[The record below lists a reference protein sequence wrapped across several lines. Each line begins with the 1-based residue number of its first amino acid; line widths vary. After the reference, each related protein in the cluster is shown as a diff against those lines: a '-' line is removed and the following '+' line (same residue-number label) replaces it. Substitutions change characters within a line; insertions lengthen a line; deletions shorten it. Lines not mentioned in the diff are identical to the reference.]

1 MKTAEGARGGAN
13 GHDADYDLFVIGA
26 GSGGVRAARIAA
38 SHGAKVAIAEEYR
51 VGGTCVIRGCVPKKL
66 FVYASRFPQEFADAA
81 GFGWTATPPVFDW
94 PTLTANTATEISRLE
109 AAYRR
114 TLDKN
119 GVTLFQSR
127 AVVEAPGRL
136 YLSATGDTVTARVIL
151 VATGARPHYDP
162 AVPGLEHAITS
173 NEVFHLERQPKRIVI
188 VGAGYIAV
196 EFAGIFRGL
205 GSEVSMIHRGDK
217 LLRGFDEDVRDDLMA
232 AYRGRG
238 IDLRMG
244 TKVAAVT
251 VKGAQRIVQL
261 TDGTSITC
269 DAVLIAT
276 GRYPNTEGLG
286 LERAGVVLGANG
298 RVMVDADSRTSVST
312 IYAVGDVTDRLALT
326 PVAIREG
333 HAFADYL
340 FGTTTW
346 SADYELVPTGVFST
360 PEIGTVGMSEEA
372 ARRVVGK
379 VDIYKTRFRPM
390 KAVMGGREDRML
402 MKLVVDAASDR
413 VLGCHVLGP
422 DAGEIVQMAA
432 IAMRMGATKAH
443 FDRTM
448 ALHPSAAEE
457 LVTMRDKWVLPAA
470 G

>member
-1 MKTAEGARGGAN
+1 
-13 GHDADYDLFVIGA
+13 
-26 GSGGVRAARIAA
+26 
-38 SHGAKVAIAEEYR
+38 
-51 VGGTCVIRGCVPKKL
+51 
-66 FVYASRFPQEFADAA
+66 
-81 GFGWTATPPVFDW
+81 
-94 PTLTANTATEISRLE
+94 
-109 AAYRR
+109 
-114 TLDKN
+114 
-119 GVTLFQSR
+119 
-127 AVVEAPGRL
+127 
-136 YLSATGDTVTARVIL
+136 
-151 VATGARPHYDP
+151 
-162 AVPGLEHAITS
+162 
-173 NEVFHLERQPKRIVI
+173 
-188 VGAGYIAV
+188 
-196 EFAGIFRGL
+196 
-205 GSEVSMIHRGDK
+205 MIHRGDK